1 MKKKIGYWIY
11 AFFFSVFRLFPRKK
25 EKVFCVMTHDGS
37 AGSSVGIVVNALK
50 KRSDKYQFIY
60 MKKNDR
66 ENAKAHVV
74 KAFYSFF
81 IEKPYHMA
89 TSSYILMDNVFLP
102 MAYLHFH
109 KDVKVVQLWHGT
121 GTIKKFG
128 QDSNVGEVKRLEY
141 MANQKITHLIVNS
154 EYTKEQYAQAFG
166 VTKDHVYVWGL
177 PRTDELFSDTVKN
190 EKMGQFYKQYPELK
204 GKKLVLYAPT
214 FRDQEVEHPKM
225 MLDMEY
231 LENHTP
237 EDIFYLVKLHPFV
250 AKQYKETGSKR
261 FLNVSSYE
269 DINTL
274 LFISDVLITDY
285 SSIIFEY
292 AVLERPMIFYAYDL
306 EEFSEEGRGF
316 YEDYKNYVPGEVVT
330 ETSQIAE
337 LLRSHKL
344 SSQAAVQFKNKS
356 FAYLDG
362 CSTDRFIDEI
372 FYK

>member
-128 QDSNVGEVKRLEY
+128 LDAENGEVARLARK
-141 MANQKITHLIVNS
+141 ANRRITHLIVNS
-154 EYTKEQYAQAFG
+154 ERTRRQYQSAFG
-166 VTKDHVYVWGL
+166 IPDEKIYMLGL
-177 PRTDELFSDTVKN
+177 PRTDRMLDKEWLEKKRRNFFS
-190 EKMGQFYKQYPELK
+190 EYPELQAK
-204 GKKLVLYAPT
+204 RIILYAPT
-214 FRDQEVEHPKM
+214 FRDQEVEKPYIA
-225 MLDMEY
+225 LDLSRMAEE
-231 LENHTP
+231 LSEDEVTTFSIDSLILLSCSPIVLDCVEEVSESFLISSATTENP
-237 EDIFYLVKLHPFV
+237 LP
-250 AKQYKETGSKR
+250 ASP
-261 FLNVSSYE
+261 
-269 DINTL
+269 
-274 LFISDVLITDY
+274 
-285 SSIIFEY
+285 
-292 AVLERPMIFYAYDL
+292 A
-306 EEFSEEGRGF
+306 
-316 YEDYKNYVPGEVVT
+316 
-330 ETSQIAE
+330 
-337 LLRSHKL
+337 
-344 SSQAAVQFKNKS
+344 
-356 FAYLDG
+356 
-362 CSTDRFIDEI
+362 
-372 FYK
+372 